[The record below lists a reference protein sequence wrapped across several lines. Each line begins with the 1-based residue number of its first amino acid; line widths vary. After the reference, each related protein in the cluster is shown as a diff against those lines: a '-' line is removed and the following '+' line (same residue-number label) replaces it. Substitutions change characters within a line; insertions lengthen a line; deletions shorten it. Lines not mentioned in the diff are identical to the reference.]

1 MREKMVYGYRGFT
14 AIKVSYG
21 KIGDIIFYIGIR
33 VDFTLFYEFYYGQ
46 RRKGFCQGAG
56 HEIGVFCNCNLFFG
70 IRIPIASREYY
81 PAFMHQGDGGA
92 RDPLLL
98 QVIPDYCIEN
108 GYRTWKIS
116 LFEDRS
122 IWMQGA
128 AVQGKK
134 DKWQNNDEQPH
145 HG

>member
-1 MREKMVYGYRGFT
+1 
-14 AIKVSYG
+14 
-21 KIGDIIFYIGIR
+21 
-33 VDFTLFYEFYYGQ
+33 
-46 RRKGFCQGAG
+46 
-56 HEIGVFCNCNLFFG
+56 
-70 IRIPIASREYY
+70 
-81 PAFMHQGDGGA
+81 MHQGDDGA